1 MILVFGSINL
11 DLVVEVEHLPRPGE
25 TVLGPGYRKVAGGK
39 GANQA
44 LAARRTGAEVAL
56 AGAVGTDEFAGVALA
71 LLREDGVDLS
81 LLRTDPDTPTGCAF
95 ICVDRR
101 GENLIAVASG
111 ANRLARA
118 AQVPDDR
125 LGPGTTLLLQMEIP
139 AEETFSIARRAHAAG
154 AHTLLNVAPAA
165 PIPIEALAD
174 LDWLLL
180 NEGEAATVAR
190 GLGLAAAGPHETA
203 GRIAEA
209 TDVGVVVTLG
219 AEGAVA
225 AVGAERWA
233 VQALLV
239 EPVDTTGAGDAFVG
253 AFAAALDLGRPVE
266 EALRFASAA
275 GGLACLVLGAQP
287 SLPRRDAI
295 ERALARLPAAAPF

>member
-1 MILVFGSINL
+1 M
-11 DLVVEVEHLPRPGE
+11 E
-25 TVLGPGYRKVAGGK
+25 TPV
-39 GANQA
+39 
-44 LAARRTGAEVAL
+44 
-56 AGAVGTDEFAGVALA
+56 
-71 LLREDGVDLS
+71 
-81 LLRTDPDTPTGCAF
+81 
-95 ICVDRR
+95 
-101 GENLIAVASG
+101 
-111 ANRLARA
+111 
-118 AQVPDDR
+118 
-125 LGPGTTLLLQMEIP
+125 
-139 AEETFSIARRAHAAG
+139 EETFAIARRAHAAG